1 MRDLG
6 ALRQDVAEAEEH
18 RALLGAGATD
28 AERRAAFARLGRAR
42 RAVDEE
48 LRARTGDGFAPL
60 LRQVDPEVPL
70 MLLPVRLETR
80 LRLDGPGPDELLV
93 RVFPDDIHVESH
105 EPHPTDG
112 EVQQARRYWR
122 TVWRAGR
129 ADDADQDRERLLLAA
144 WGQLTGAVGAQRA
157 RWLVR
162 LMKPVSDTRPPTP
175 VPDAEA
181 VPEPQWPEVPVRG
194 RGWNRAATASTLPDM
209 FVVRAYQ
216 GDRLV
221 AERSGKAV
229 PDVVHVG
236 PDPDAEPAPG
246 GPHIDPALLWL
257 KQYDT
262 AEQNGLAVTLSLL
275 PENGYEPAR
284 EPLLTRVV
292 VFGVSAS
299 LGPEATATRV
309 AGLLS
314 GRDGDGE
321 AAFVPQGMPTNNLPD
336 AEVPPPAPPDVDR
349 LLGAVPTS
357 PADAWDN
364 GTRTAA
370 ALGLPPGGLDAL
382 PGADDPEQADAR
394 SLQLALWS
402 ATGDFFLD
410 ELMDQDR
417 GGGQLDVDRE
427 WLRRHHYENV
437 RARGP
442 LPVLRVGRQPYGLL
456 PVTATARWRADA
468 PEHEPSGLAGLH
480 RVLGVLRPFWEV
492 GVGTLPR
499 VGGPD
504 QPGETLP
511 VPKPERDV
519 LRALGMAPVS
529 ATVQVRSVQG
539 GMLACFRDLG
549 LGILGSG
556 FSTGEQCMES
566 TPEDRQS
573 RALNEALGIHYRPR
587 ITYQI
592 NGRATRLWLPYA
604 RPYLPDGTDPVQA
617 LSGFLDSVVERFE
630 LRSLIVG
637 KEEART
643 LLEALLRHSANLEY
657 GRAAAGA
664 KDPSAFRPRLRFAE
678 VLLNPDIASQT
689 IGSAGLK
696 AKPFTLGKIM
706 KSPAG
711 GVGGTSGNGTPT
723 GGEHGTDRGPTVL
736 QAIVDAR
743 LSLAGQI
750 SDAAVNRRGVFLTL
764 GTERPWSVRLA
775 EMDSA
780 LQYLAGRVKAWDRRG
795 DAFGPVER
803 LLGESLDLVS
813 HRLDAWITSLATA
826 RLHALRKRRPAGV
839 QLGAYGWV
847 ENLSR
852 HPGRRSRGWVL
863 APSIPQAATAAIL
876 RSGAL
881 SHPTDP
887 GAFAVDLSS
896 RRMRVA
902 MTVVDGMAQG
912 QPLGALLGYRLERR
926 LHDERERADAPPT
939 ELDRFIAPLRAKW
952 SVQPAQHPGA
962 GAQEFIGPHDVTDGA
977 RLAEVPVQQVVDYL
991 KTQAGTTA
999 MSHDE
1004 EVVVRR
1010 HLEAL
1015 RDDLDAVADLLL
1027 AESVHQLANGN
1038 PDRAA
1043 ATMESLA
1050 AGGQPPPRPQVLDT
1064 PRRGVP
1070 VGHRVLVVVPEGTAR
1085 AAGWAGAQQ
1094 VARPRALA
1102 EPRLDAWAGHQLGPT
1117 GRIRLRAA
1125 WVRPGQDPGAGSA
1138 TVTEHAWPLARHCA
1152 LDVVALAAAGRLRA
1166 VLEQALTDERPAN
1179 VPDDALPV
1187 LRTGRASAWARTTV
1201 GIAQVEALGA
1211 AVASVLASGRAGTAA
1226 DLTAAHNPPQPAADQ
1241 ELTDRAD
1248 TARGGLR
1255 AALAAKDLEALAA
1268 YGVTGPPSGSA
1279 AELEDQLAGALRKGQ
1294 ERLDRADEEAKRK
1307 DPGAAAVVLESVFG
1321 AGFRAVGLVQAP
1333 EAGVLDASFGSG
1345 LDRGGDD
1352 RLVPG
1357 DWVEQMGTVRPGTG
1371 ALADLLL
1378 HTQAAGTGAGQAL
1391 RIGQVPFTKGDR
1403 WVGARRTP
1411 EDEKKP
1417 ATGLVVHG
1425 SAQPFATHRAAFLVV
1440 DEWSEL
1446 IPAQRH
1452 TAGATFHYDAPGA
1465 RAPQAVLLAVP
1476 PEVGVAWT
1484 PDVLAATVGE
1494 ALDLAK
1500 LRLVDLDALGW
1511 LGRYLPAAYLPDTAL
1526 PSAPSVNMKDLMK
1539 RAELESLVTLLTD
1552 KES

>member
-6 ALRQDVAEAEEH
+6 ALRQEVAEAEEH
-18 RALLGAGATD
+18 RALLGAGATE
-28 AERRAAFARLGRAR
+28 AERRAAFDRLDTAR

-48 LRARTGDGFAPL
+48 LRARTDEGFAPL

-70 MLLPVRLETR
+70 VLLPVRLETR
-80 LRLDGPGPDELLV
+80 LRLDGPGPDRLLV
-93 RVFPDDIHVESH
+93 RIFPDDIHVESH

-129 ADDADQDRERLLLAA
+129 ADNGDQDRERLLLAA
-144 WGQLTGAVGAQRA
+144 WGQLAGAVGAQRA

-162 LMKPVSDTRPPTP
+162 LLKPLSDTRPPLP
-175 VPDAEA
+175 VPGTET

-194 RGWNRAATASTLPDM
+194 RGWNRAATVSTLPDM

-221 AERSGKAV
+221 AERSGRAV
-229 PDVVHVG
+229 PDVVRVG

-246 GPHIDPALLWL
+246 GPHLDPALRWL
-257 KQYDT
+257 TEYST
-262 AEQNGLAVTLSLL
+262 AEENGLAVTLELL
-275 PENGYEPAR
+275 PENGYAPER

-299 LGPEATATRV
+299 LAPEASAARV

-321 AAFVPQGMPTNNLPD
+321 TAFVPQDTPTNNLPN
-336 AEVPPPAPPDVDR
+336 AGIPPTEPPDVDR
-349 LLGAVPTS
+349 LLGAVPTA

-364 GTRTAA
+364 GVRTAA
-370 ALGLPPGGLDAL
+370 ALGLPPGTLAAL
-382 PGADDPEQADAR
+382 PGADEPEQADAR
-394 SLQLALWS
+394 NLQLALWS

-410 ELMDQDR
+410 ELMEQDK
-417 GGGQLDVDRE
+417 GGGELDVDRE

-456 PVTATARWRADA
+456 PVTATARWRADT

-504 QPGETLP
+504 QPGETLSL
-511 VPKPERDV
+511 PKPERDV

-529 ATVQVRSVQG
+529 GTVSVRSVQG
-539 GMLACFRDLG
+539 GMLACFKDLG
-549 LGILGSG
+549 LGILGISFG
-556 FSTGEQCMES
+556 GGEQCMDS
-566 TPEDRQS
+566 TPEDLQS
-573 RALNEALGIHYRPR
+573 RALNEALGIRYRPR
-587 ITYQI
+587 ITHQI

-604 RPYLPDGTDPVQA
+604 RPHLPEGQDPVAA
-617 LSGFLDSVVERFE
+617 LTDFLDRVVERFE
-630 LRSLIVG
+630 VRRLMVG

-664 KDPSAFRPRLRFAE
+664 KDPLVFRPRLRFAE
-678 VLLNPDIASQT
+678 VLLNPDTALQT
-689 IGSAGLK
+689 ISSAGLK
-696 AKPFTLGKIM
+696 AKPFTLGRIM
-706 KSPAG
+706 QLPAG
-711 GVGGTSGNGTPT
+711 GVGAAPGSDTPAD
-723 GGEHGTDRGPTVL
+723 GGSGTDRGPTVF

-750 SDAAVNRRGVFLTL
+750 SDAAVNRRGVLALL

-775 EMDSA
+775 EMDAA
-780 LQYLAGRVKAWDRRG
+780 LQYLGGRVRAWEKRG

-826 RLHALRKRRPAGV
+826 RLHALRQRRPAGM

-881 SHPTDP
+881 SHPSDP

-926 LHDERERADAPPT
+926 LHDERENADAPQ
-939 ELDRFIAPLRAKW
+939 ELDRFIAPLRARW
-952 SVQPAQHPGA
+952 SVQSPQHPGA

-977 RLAEVPVQQVVDYL
+977 RLAEVPEQQVVDYL
-991 KTQAGTTA
+991 KTQAGTTP
-999 MSHDE
+999 MSPAE
-1004 EVVVRR
+1004 QTVVRR
-1010 HLEAL
+1010 HLAAL

-1038 PDRAA
+1038 HDRAA

-1085 AAGWAGAQQ
+1085 AAGWDGAQQ
-1094 VARPRALA
+1094 ITRPRAKG

-1125 WVRPGQDPGAGSA
+1125 WVRPGQDPGAGTA
-1138 TVTEHAWPLARHCA
+1138 TVTEHAWPLARYCA

-1166 VLEQALTDERPAN
+1166 VLEHELTDERPPN
-1179 VPDDALPV
+1179 VPDDAVPV
-1187 LRTGRASAWARTTV
+1187 LRTARASAWARTTV

-1211 AVASVLASGRAGTAA
+1211 AVAAVLTSSRAGTAA
-1226 DLTAAHNPPQPAADQ
+1226 DLTAAHNPPQPAADK
-1241 ELTDRAD
+1241 ELKDRAD
-1248 TARGGLR
+1248 TARSDLR
-1255 AALAAKDLEALAA
+1255 TALAAKDLETLAA

-1294 ERLDRADEEAKRK
+1294 ERLDQADEEAKRK
-1307 DPGAAAVVLESVFG
+1307 DPGAAAAVLEAVFG
-1321 AGFRAVGLVQAP
+1321 PGFRAVGLAQAP
-1333 EAGVLDASFGSG
+1333 DAATLDASFGSG
-1345 LDRGGDD
+1345 LDRGGDA

-1357 DWVEQMGTVRPGTG
+1357 DWVEQMGAVRPGTS

-1378 HTQAAGTGAGQAL
+1378 HTQTAGTGAGQAL
-1391 RIGQVPFTKGDR
+1391 RIGQVPFAQGDR

-1411 EDEKKP
+1411 EDERKP

-1425 SAQPFATHRAAFLVV
+1425 PAQPLATHPAAVLVV

-1476 PEVGVAWT
+1476 PVVGAAWT

-1500 LRLVDLDALGW
+1500 LRLVDLEALGW

-1539 RAELESLVTLLTD
+1539 RAELGSLVKLLTD
-1552 KES
+1552 KEA